1 MSVNLYMDVP
11 VPVAITDQLRRRGVD
26 VITAQEDDARR
37 FSDSH
42 LLDRASQ
49 LGRILV
55 THDKDLLVESSLRQ
69 RIGGAFVG
77 VIYVPQTGMT
87 IGRCVDEL
95 ELMAQVTESA
105 EWANRVEYLP
115 LK

>member
-55 THDKDLLVESSLRQ
+55 
-69 RIGGAFVG
+69 
-77 VIYVPQTGMT
+77 
-87 IGRCVDEL
+87 
-95 ELMAQVTESA
+95 
-105 EWANRVEYLP
+105 
-115 LK
+115 